1 MTRKMWLILA
11 AFWLILAACTR
22 MPEEALPAV
31 AEGGVV
37 EGERVT
43 VTFTVPGFS
52 PATKGLGDG
61 GTLNT
66 LHLAVFGGSGYL
78 KEYVEATITGNGSYS
93 YTVDDEEHIVPSYTY
108 SADLVMSDS
117 PRTIHF
123 IGNGPAT
130 LPFGYAPAVMSMQL
144 SANGEMGY
152 WQMLYLEHGIR
163 AKRNDDGD
171 FVDKDGNVIPDGG
184 TGYIA
189 DETTSA
195 ALQGI
200 VLIRNWSKIVLR
212 AESNSNFT
220 PISFAVVNV
229 PARGA
234 LAPYSADTGFIE
246 NYQSRD
252 FTYLDQ
258 TVKYP
263 ANLPPGTSFDATIP
277 SAAEFINASGDRVA
291 DATQPDAAVYLYE
304 RPAPSDR
311 IPPSFVIVYGT
322 YDDPDDEEPAA
333 NYFYKVDLM
342 ETRQESETEW
352 VSRYYPLFRNF
363 KYQIIIQKIA
373 SRGHNTPAAAA
384 ASAGSADVSAD
395 VTTSHLSD
403 ISDGIGRLHVT
414 PWMAKTFTKAHGPN
428 DPVNDLNVILTKRVS
443 NEDVID
449 TNTGSVTVKTL
460 PPEDGGPDIIQ
471 NLSIAAPDEEGWR
484 RISFQ
489 TVAPGRAVR
498 TQSIRITGTH
508 ETGRLYR
515 DVIISIQPIQP
526 MSVECS
532 NPRMA
537 LEKGEPQVIKV
548 NIPDGL
554 VESMFPLDFI
564 IEAEDMTL
572 TPDNSVADNNLPV
585 ESGTSI
591 SEHSDYAG
599 KPAFYFIKT
608 VTWDEYFSLP
618 RHEDDEEM
626 MWRSFTA
633 SFKTNCEYNGTTVW
647 VYNEFFDKAS
657 VTFTNFAEK
666 YFKKLG
672 FTVPVPEQT
681 GVDLPLYFEL
691 IKDPDGNYPPDYP
704 EILVRIKGLTW
715 KSSDGVSPGPEPG
728 TYIYRHDVASPNV
741 TLSFTSTTSD
751 PDEIEVYLTAD
762 EYDPGYVKV
771 YRFPYA
777 SMVDG
782 HPMRNNNDGWA
793 NNAWSNVA
801 WGHVNNAGGKNVL
814 IGYKDHPD
822 KLNTPVTLQN
832 MTGVSK
838 PSNLTFPITPTG
850 PRNSLGDKNYHEIEL
865 STVGG
870 DGDVEFD
877 LVSPG
882 YVPVHI
888 KDGRFQGNIRTMKVT
903 TSNVIKKGNT
913 YNFTKDT
920 PTFTYSEDSGNCRV
934 TFDRLPEDPYG
945 AITLKAGQTY
955 TMTIESLNSG
965 QNLFYVDMFFDNSG
979 TKVLCPESFQTNY
992 GTIARY
998 YGSNNQYVWNI
1009 PQGYSSVTT
1018 SITAPADR
1026 DVKLTTLYIK
1036 AFNGT
1041 LYDNGQA
1048 NNQ

>member
-1 MTRKMWLILA
+1 
-11 AFWLILAACTR
+11 
-22 MPEEALPAV
+22 
-31 AEGGVV
+31 
-37 EGERVT
+37 
-43 VTFTVPGFS
+43 
-52 PATKGLGDG
+52 
-61 GTLNT
+61 
-66 LHLAVFGGSGYL
+66 
-78 KEYVEATITGNGSYS
+78 
-93 YTVDDEEHIVPSYTY
+93 
-108 SADLVMSDS
+108 
-117 PRTIHF
+117 
-123 IGNGPAT
+123 
-130 LPFGYAPAVMSMQL
+130 
-144 SANGEMGY
+144 
-152 WQMLYLEHGIR
+152 
-163 AKRNDDGD
+163 
-171 FVDKDGNVIPDGG
+171 
-184 TGYIA
+184 
-189 DETTSA
+189 
-195 ALQGI
+195 
-200 VLIRNWSKIVLR
+200 
-212 AESNSNFT
+212 
-220 PISFAVVNV
+220 
-229 PARGA
+229 
-234 LAPYSADTGFIE
+234 
-246 NYQSRD
+246 
-252 FTYLDQ
+252 
-258 TVKYP
+258 
-263 ANLPPGTSFDATIP
+263 
-277 SAAEFINASGDRVA
+277 
-291 DATQPDAAVYLYE
+291 
-304 RPAPSDR
+304 
-311 IPPSFVIVYGT
+311 
-322 YDDPDDEEPAA
+322 
-333 NYFYKVDLM
+333 
-342 ETRQESETEW
+342 
-352 VSRYYPLFRNF
+352 
-363 KYQIIIQKIA
+363 
-373 SRGHNTPAAAA
+373 
-384 ASAGSADVSAD
+384 
-395 VTTSHLSD
+395 
-403 ISDGIGRLHVT
+403 
-414 PWMAKTFTKAHGPN
+414 
-428 DPVNDLNVILTKRVS
+428 
-443 NEDVID
+443 
-449 TNTGSVTVKTL
+449 
-460 PPEDGGPDIIQ
+460 
-471 NLSIAAPDEEGWR
+471 
-484 RISFQ
+484 
-489 TVAPGRAVR
+489 
-498 TQSIRITGTH
+498 
-508 ETGRLYR
+508 
-515 DVIISIQPIQP
+515 
-526 MSVECS
+526 
-532 NPRMA
+532 
-537 LEKGEPQVIKV
+537 
-548 NIPDGL
+548 
-554 VESMFPLDFI
+554 
-564 IEAEDMTL
+564 
-572 TPDNSVADNNLPV
+572 
-585 ESGTSI
+585 
-591 SEHSDYAG
+591 
-599 KPAFYFIKT
+599 
-608 VTWDEYFSLP
+608 
-618 RHEDDEEM
+618 M

-782 HPMRNNNDGWA
+782 HPLRYNNDGWSSS
-793 NNAWSNVA
+793 AWSNVA

-870 DGDVEFD
+870 NGDVEFD

-888 KDGRFQGNIRTMKVT
+888 KGGRFLGNIRTMKVT
-903 TSNVIKKGNT
+903 TTNVIKKGNT

-945 AITLKAGQTY
+945 AITLRAGETY
-955 TMTIESLNSG
+955 TMTIESINSG
-965 QNLFYVDMFFDNSG
+965 QTLFYVDMFFNNSG
-979 TKVLCPESFQTNY
+979 DKVLCPESFQTND

-1018 SITAPADR
+1018 FITAPADR